1 MNSSSSDSPSSSSS
15 SNRNKSNTEAS
26 ELYYAARL
34 RPQPTQWRPLHSNN
48 NNNNIN
54 SNSNNGESA
63 TGPTSRHRVV
73 VAEQSNAADK
83 SIILTWPRTREE
95 RPIWASRW
103 QAVFV
108 FLLFLLSYFI
118 LCFCFFYFFAV
129 ARAQKFPPLKV
140 SRLKMDKVQKAI
152 TSTQLPM
159 VQCGAQWNKNKC
171 TLNCRNAMKTCW

>member
-34 RPQPTQWRPLHSNN
+34 RPQPTQWRPLHSNNNN

-159 VQCGAQWNKNKC
+159 AVNGPMRGTVEQKQMY
-171 TLNCRNAMKTCW
+171 MKL